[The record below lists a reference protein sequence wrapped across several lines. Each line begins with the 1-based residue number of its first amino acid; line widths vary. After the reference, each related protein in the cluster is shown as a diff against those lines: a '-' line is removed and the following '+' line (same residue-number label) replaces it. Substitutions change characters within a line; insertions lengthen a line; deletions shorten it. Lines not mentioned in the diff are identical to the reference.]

1 MAMKPR
7 KAITHSPEVT
17 LGVYGSH
24 AALQSTHIQATL
36 RVLRAL
42 RRLTVLELEDTSVS
56 WPHLDCLLVIYSPG
70 LPLERVKALEGVCLV
85 NDVGT
90 LERMQSRSYVCQML
104 EQHGIVAPPF
114 WILKPGDDVQEFDD
128 HLIIDQVTLAKPFIE
143 KPIPKS
149 NHRIAI
155 YYTSETGRG
164 CTVLDKHALTRSAE
178 YFQRENR
185 RRQDQ
190 DYIYQP
196 FFQTDGLNIRI
207 YAIGTDFF
215 HAQADKSPVLNHKK
229 EQGRDRKY
237 PVILTAEEKD
247 LAVKLIKA
255 FGQNAITF
263 DVIRSEGKS
272 YVIDVKPSHLVKG
285 PDPVLAECARSLCA
299 LVLRLAKR
307 TDPALFHYS
316 TREEIR
322 TLTYRQERL
331 CALVAIFRHGD
342 RTPKQKVKLKT
353 SHPSFLRLLPK
364 PKEVKLKR
372 QEDLRQLLEIA
383 REVLLCSDSASKP
396 ALETIVDV
404 VAQSLNADYTPKV
417 QLKPLQ
423 EESGV
428 VTKALVILK
437 WGGTLTHAGITQC
450 EGLGKLFRTAYY
462 RDGTDT
468 FHTLHSAYQHDIK
481 CYSSSE
487 GRCQKSAGALLR
499 GLLDLDSDVNA
510 VATCMVR
517 KDAPVVQMLDESPPA
532 AEENASPL
540 TRLLNSESPMIEELE
555 KYRDDLPTAL
565 LATAEGIGSPRQHL
579 TDLLHLMEALLKR
592 LEIVLKQVDGTA
604 ICGGESSRM
613 IYQRWVKMYTSFF
626 NSAKNEFDIGRIP
639 ELNDCIR
646 YDILHNR
653 ELVGEEGRAIL
664 EKTRFL
670 SKLVSNLEY
679 GFSGEDKKQYCS
691 GVIRKLM
698 RKIWTDLKYWMS
710 VEMPNSE
717 ELIEDQNDAWFQS
730 LPRHIRTRLY
740 FTSLSHLNSF
750 LALVSHTAKPWPT
763 KFQLDSI
770 MSLEYLGHFVIKLY
784 EDEMRGPFHPKRFR
798 AELWISSGVN
808 LSCLETV
815 EQHTAPISQGVL
827 LHSKLRFDDLHRL
840 FSCCGQTNS

>member
-1 MAMKPR
+1 
-7 KAITHSPEVT
+7 
-17 LGVYGSH
+17 
-24 AALQSTHIQATL
+24 
-36 RVLRAL
+36 L
-42 RRLTVLELEDTSVS
+42 RRLTVLELSDSSTS

-70 LPLERVKALEGVCLV
+70 LPLERVKALEGVCMV
-85 NDVGT
+85 NDIGT

-104 EQHGIVAPPF
+104 EQHGVVAPPF
-114 WILKPGDDVQEFDD
+114 WILKPDEDVQEFDD
-128 HLIIDQVTLAKPFIE
+128 HLIINQVTLAKPFIE

-185 RRQDQ
+185 RRRDQ

-229 EQGRDRKY
+229 EQGRDKKY

-272 YVIDVKPSHLVKG
+272 YVVDVKSSHLVKG

-299 LVLRLAKR
+299 LVLRMAKR

-372 QEDLRQLLEIA
+372 QEDLRQLLDIA
-383 REVLLCSDSASKP
+383 REVLPCSDAASKP

-423 EESGV
+423 EENGV

-450 EGLGKLFRTAYY
+450 ERLGRLFRTAYY
-462 RDGTDT
+462 RDGTET

-499 GLLDLDSDVNA
+499 GLLDLDSDINA

-540 TRLLNSESPMIEELE
+540 TRLLNSETPMFSELS

-565 LATAEGIGSPRQHL
+565 LATAEEIGSPRQYL
-579 TDLLHLMEALLKR
+579 TDLLHLMESLLKR

-613 IYQRWVKMYTSFF
+613 IYQRWVKMYSSFF
-626 NSAKNEFDIGRIP
+626 SSAKNEFDIGRIP

-717 ELIEDQNDAWFQS
+717 ELIEDQNDSWFQS
-730 LPRHIRTRLY
+730 LPRHIRTRFY

-750 LALVSHTAKPWPT
+750 LALVSHTAKQWPT
-763 KFQLDSI
+763 KSHLDSI

-798 AELWISSGVN
+798 GELWISSGVN
-808 LSCLETV
+808 LNALESI
-815 EQHTAPISQGVL
+815 EQHTAPIFPGVL
-827 LHSKLRFDDLHRL
+827 LHSKLRFEDLHKL
-840 FSCCGQTNS
+840 FSCGCAQTNS